1 MSKFD
6 GDTNIVKNYDWTS
19 APRGSGYRKNAP
31 VAIVTSYKLK
41 SNQILSMLSNY
52 LNIVENQGG
61 DSAAKFYDR
70 MYGESTEKE
79 DTFNFPFFSD
89 NVRSF
94 SNNFGDT
101 FQSGIGGGDG
111 IGASF
116 TGSINELIGRAG
128 ELKSIFGD
136 EAVGNAA
143 GQIAKGDVGGAYE
156 SLKSGAKNGG
166 NPGTYIET
174 PMFYQ
179 FEKNDGPLEIT
190 FTLSNT
196 INDDNDKNY
205 KLIKYL
211 TKINRP
217 LRLNS
222 IAVDPPRIFR
232 VKVPGHRNMRW
243 ASCQAFNVNLMGT
256 RRLIPIDGNPVI
268 VPDAYQI
275 SMSFQSLTLEHG
287 GFLDDV

>member
-1 MSKFD
+1 MGKFD

-19 APRGSGYRKNAP
+19 APRGSGYRKDAP
-31 VAIVTSYKLK
+31 VAIVTTYKLK
-41 SNQILSMLSNY
+41 SNQILQMLSNY
-52 LNIVENQGG
+52 LNIAQNQSGNT
-61 DSAAKFYDR
+61 AAAFYDR

-79 DTFNFPFFSD
+79 DTFNFPFFND

-101 FQSGIGGGDG
+101 FQSGIGGSGG
-111 IGASF
+111 IGTSIA
-116 TGSINELIGRAG
+116 GSINELIGKAG
-128 ELKSIFGD
+128 ELKAIFGD
-136 EAVGNAA
+136 AA
-143 GQIAKGDVGGAYE
+143 TSKATTQISTGDFGGAYE
-156 SLKSGAKNGG
+156 SLKAGAKNGG

-179 FEKNDGPLEIT
+179 FEKNDSPLEIS
-190 FTLSNT
+190 FILSNT

-205 KLIKYL
+205 RLIKYL

-232 VKVPGHRNMRW
+232 VKVPGHRNIRW
-243 ASCQAFNVNLMGT
+243 ASCHAFNVNLMGT
-256 RRLIPIDGNPVI
+256 RRMVPIDGSFVS
-268 VPDAYQI
+268 VPEAYQI
-275 SMSFQSLTLEHG
+275 SMSFQSLTLEHA
-287 GFLDDV
+287 GFMDDI